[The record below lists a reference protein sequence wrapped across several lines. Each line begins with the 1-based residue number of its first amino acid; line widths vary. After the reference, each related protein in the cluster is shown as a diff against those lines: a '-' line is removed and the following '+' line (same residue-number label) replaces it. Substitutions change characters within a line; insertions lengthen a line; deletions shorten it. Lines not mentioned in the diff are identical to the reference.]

1 MSDGPDDHARAMVA
15 QACAMAI
22 QDAVVH
28 LRNVEIVAGAAIGVA
43 QEWQLDGTRNGDPV
57 KIIATAQETI
67 AAAVKN
73 LEAVSAAATKLLADF
88 PRGSMPLSQAGLHA
102 SANSARED

>member
-1 MSDGPDDHARAMVA
+1 MSDAPDGHARAMVA

-22 QDAVVH
+22 QDAVAH

-43 QEWQLDGTRNGDPV
+43 QEWQLAGTRADDPV
-57 KIIATAQETI
+57 RIIAAAQETV

-73 LEAVSAAATKLLADF
+73 LEAVGAAATRILAEF
-88 PRGSMPLSQAGLHA
+88 PQR
-102 SANSARED
+102 

>member
-1 MSDGPDDHARAMVA
+1 MSGAPDSHARAMVA

-22 QDAVVH
+22 QDAVAH

-43 QEWQLDGTRNGDPV
+43 QERQLDGAWGDDPV
-57 KIIATAQETI
+57 KIIATAQETV

-73 LEAVSAAATKLLADF
+73 LEAVSAAANRILADF
-88 PRGSMPLSQAGLHA
+88 PSP
-102 SANSARED
+102 